1 MGQSKASKIPVL
13 IASSLKPLK
22 DTRAWEKLGNSLRES
37 NKYTLNII
45 GFSSKIEESIAEVR
59 FFPSL
64 SNRYSTWE
72 RFFSQFRFLK
82 TLVQTRPKI
91 LIVCTYEYLASAALL
106 KVILGYKLIYDVQ
119 ENYVLNLKLNPD
131 LSNYQRSNALRIIQN
146 LESIKGVDCYFL
158 AEACY
163 VPQMPEKKPFL
174 ILENKFAGNI
184 VTGSRLDYS
193 EKRAFQFL
201 ISGTITPAFG
211 TIQGIQFFKQIQ
223 QIFPNSRLIIIGHTP
238 LHSFRKK
245 LEMEVGSHPGIELK
259 ITDTPVDHEEIV
271 KEIIAADFCL
281 LPYQSHEAISS
292 KMPTKLFE
300 AMALHTPVLI
310 SPNEKWK
317 AFIDQYQGGTQ
328 LDFDSMDVAIAQF
341 LAAIKNPF
349 FINQPGEEVLWSS
362 QEGQMLSCLE
372 QLLSF

>member
-1 MGQSKASKIPVL
+1 MGQSNASKIPVL

-22 DTRAWEKLGNSLRES
+22 DTRAWEKLGISLRES

-45 GFSSKIEESIAEVR
+45 GFSSKIEESEAEVR

-64 SNRYSTWE
+64 LKLHSKWE

-82 TLVQTRPKI
+82 ILVQTRPKI
-91 LIVCTYEYLASAALL
+91 LIVCTYEYLATAALL
-106 KVILGYKLIYDVQ
+106 KAILGYKLIYDVQ
-119 ENYVLNLKLNPD
+119 ENYVLNLELNPD
-131 LSNYQRSNALRIIQN
+131 LSKFMRSNAIRIIQIS
-146 LESIKGVDCYFL
+146 ESVKGVDFYFL

-163 VPQMPEKKPFL
+163 AQQMLEKKPYL
-174 ILENKFAGNI
+174 ILENKFAGKP
-184 VTGSRLDYS
+184 VYGPLLDYS

-223 QIFPNSRLIIIGHTP
+223 QVFPNSRLIIIGHIP
-238 LHSFRKK
+238 LPSYRKK
-245 LEMEVGSHPGIELK
+245 LEMEVGTQPGIHLK
-259 ITDTPVDHEEIV
+259 ITDTPVDHEEILE
-271 KEIIAADFCL
+271 EIRAADFCL

-328 LDFDSMDVAIAQF
+328 LDFDSMDVAITQF
-341 LAAIKNPF
+341 LEAIKTPF
-349 FINQPGEEVLWSS
+349 FIHQPGEEVLWSS
-362 QEGQMLSCLE
+362 QEGQMLSTID
-372 QLLSF
+372 QLL